1 MSRWYS
7 SIRFTKEHDLEIAAL
22 FDYSQATEEEL
33 KLAYKKYNNY
43 LKNDDAPRYLYIIR
57 CGRSK
62 YYKIGVTNDLEKRL
76 ATHQTGCPYELK
88 LICYFEADLD
98 DYLGKEIAYLESFLH
113 NNYSE
118 FRVRGEWF
126 ELNYGHLS
134 DIAMFLELDR
144 ELAFRVCSS
153 SEFGCYYSRQRNWGD
168 ADD

>member
-7 SIRFTKEHDLEIAAL
+7 SIHFTKAHFLEIAAL
-22 FDYSQATEEEL
+22 FDYSQATENEL
-33 KLAYKKYNNY
+33 SLAYKKYNNY
-43 LKNDDAPRYLYIIR
+43 LKYDDAPRYLYIIR

-88 LICYFEADLD
+88 LICYSKADLD
-98 DYLGKEIAYLESFLH
+98 DYLGKEITYLEGFLH

-126 ELNYGHLS
+126 ELNYGHIS

-153 SEFGCYYSRQRNWGD
+153 SEFGCYYNRQRNWDD

>member
-7 SIRFTKEHDLEIAAL
+7 SIHFTKAHFLEIAAL
-22 FDYSQATEEEL
+22 FDYSQATENEL
-33 KLAYKKYNNY
+33 SLAYKKYNNY
-43 LKNDDAPRYLYIIR
+43 LKYDDAPRYLYIIR

-62 YYKIGVTNDLEKRL
+62 YYKIGVTNDLEKCL

-98 DYLGKEIAYLESFLH
+98 DYLGKEITYLEGFLH
-113 NNYSE
+113 NNCSE

-126 ELNYGHLS
+126 ELNYGHIS

-153 SEFGCYYSRQRNWGD
+153 SEFGCYYNRQRNWDD